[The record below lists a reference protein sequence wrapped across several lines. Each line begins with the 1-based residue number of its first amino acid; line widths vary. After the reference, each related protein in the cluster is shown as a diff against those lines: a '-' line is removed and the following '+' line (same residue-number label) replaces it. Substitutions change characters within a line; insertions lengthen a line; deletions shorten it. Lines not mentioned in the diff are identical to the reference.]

1 MPKFRSRSRRRRG
14 GSSSRSKRLARKIV
28 RALRIGFRI

>member
-14 GSSSRSKRLARKIV
+14 GRGGKTRRLAQKIV
-28 RALRIGFRI
+28 RALRIGFRL